1 MRPSRAHVQPDRWDG
16 VGEACHEHQT
26 QPTSIAT
33 VPVGGQ
39 SGSAR
44 ANNSTRT
51 TRTAVPQEHLPFN
64 FLKKGR
70 PHQLSARTLEFM
82 QSWMETHEQA
92 SYQATVDM
100 YADQR
105 DLVPFVEPFKQIR
118 RWVTNFQYRRTENF
132 QKTQAK
138 YQANKPR
145 QKTEEELRVNR
156 DRVRAFRNRVKFAK
170 QAQNLFGFKRSET
183 TSDTTMTRA
192 ASRALLPVPTATLQ
206 HHETSVPPPLSHIM
220 QSQPESL
227 GASYQVD
234 SSTDTF
240 VPPPP
245 PTDSIF
251 SPVDDS
257 MPPLLPDDMEWPSTS
272 QDNVDVLNGLEWF
285 DRSGMNDLDMDCSRI
300 SFTSH

>member
-1 MRPSRAHVQPDRWDG
+1 MRPSRAHVKPDRWDG
-16 VGEACHEHQT
+16 VGEVCNEHQT
-26 QPTSIAT
+26 QPTCIAT

-44 ANNSTRT
+44 ANNSIHT
-51 TRTAVPQEHLPFN
+51 TSTALSQGQPPIH

-82 QSWMETHEQA
+82 QSWIQTHEQA

-100 YADQR
+100 YAEHR

-118 RWVTNFQYRRTENF
+118 RWVTNFQYRRTENY
-132 QKTQAK
+132 QNTQAK

-145 QKTEEELRVNR
+145 QKTEEELRINR

-170 QAQNLFGFKRSET
+170 QAQNLFGSRRSQT
-183 TSDTTMTRA
+183 TNDTTMTRA
-192 ASRALLPVPTATLQ
+192 ASRALLQVSTATLQ
-206 HHETSVPPPLSHIM
+206 HHDTPVPPPMSRTM
-220 QSQPESL
+220 QSRPDSL
-227 GASYQVD
+227 RASSQID
-234 SSTDTF
+234 SSKDNL

-245 PTDSIF
+245 PTNSIF
-251 SPVDDS
+251 LPMDDT
-257 MPPLLPDDMEWPSTS
+257 MPPLLPDDMEWPLTS
-272 QDNVDVLNGLEWF
+272 QDNVGVFDGLEWF